1 MGVGIVQKTPFGS
14 VSALYVPTNGNTGSD
29 DNVGNTAG
37 SASNILESDRESAYE
52 IGFEG
57 NLGVKGLA
65 VHYFYNE
72 EQKNTG
78 GTKDFTGL
86 NYGASYNMGQ
96 ITAGVTRKETE
107 FGANALVREQNE
119 FGLAYAVTPTLT
131 LAANYT
137 VVDSNA
143 ANAVDA
149 KSKSIGIG
157 YNLGPVSIV
166 GQMAKMENILN
177 TTGTGDLDVA
187 FVKVTTNF

>member
-1 MGVGIVQKTPFGS
+1 
-14 VSALYVPTNGNTGSD
+14 VSAFYAPTNANSGSD
-29 DNVGNTAG
+29 DNVGNLSGTNG
-37 SASNILESDRESAYE
+37 VTLESNRESSYE

-72 EQKNTG
+72 EAKNQGETR
-78 GTKDFTGL
+78 DLQGL

-96 ITAGVTRKETE
+96 ITAGYTRKETE
-107 FGANALVREQNE
+107 FGATTLIRKQNE
-119 FGLAYAVTPTLT
+119 FGLAFAATPTLT

-143 ANAVDA
+143 VNAVDA

-157 YNLGPVSIV
+157 YNLGPVAIV
-166 GQMAKMENILN
+166 GQLAKMENITH
-177 TTGTGDLDVA
+177 TTGTGDVDVA
-187 FVKVTTNF
+187 YVKVTTNF